1 MMQTNILALLRA
13 DFFRVPACTRCQAK
27 GKACTYARGPLTS
40 EKTIQKPRP
49 SQAPIPTLEPVPT
62 ALPSLRSR
70 PVKIPPTPPIDTA
83 PVTPMSEPVSETQGP
98 DPDPDPGPGRK
109 GACYTA
115 HGRFAGEVA
124 AAIHERAGLSP
135 MATSNLVPFVDAP
148 LFGELDLHSPVD
160 VADKTLLPARNHA
173 DQLVSIYWD
182 DVDPTEPVLCRG
194 HFFRQYEASYASRSG
209 NSPLIDPDIWLSILN
224 VVFALAVQ
232 RQETIPLPRR
242 NGEASQYFWR
252 AWALLK
258 PETILWKPSSVE
270 LVQCLL
276 LISRYLHCTNNRHM
290 TWMIAGLSARIAQS
304 LCTQQHEASLA
315 GALTPPDIKLRERVW
330 ESCVNIDRYVL
341 HASKEPESTWAFSI
355 FKKLPPDRFVQ
366 MCLLVSRQGA
376 VSGNHTKPGLPC
388 LCARQPGA
396 DRLGPH
402 Q

>member
-1 MMQTNILALLRA
+1 MFSRRLELN
-13 DFFRVPACTRCQAK
+13 FFRISACIRCQAK
-27 GKACTYARGPLTS
+27 GKVCTYTQGPLTS
-40 EKTIQKPRP
+40 EKTMHKPRP

-70 PVKIPPTPPIDTA
+70 TVTIPPTPPIDTA
-83 PVTPMSEPVSETQGP
+83 PATPMSEPVSVTQDP
-98 DPDPDPGPGRK
+98 DPDPDPDPGRK

-135 MATSNLVPFVDAP
+135 MVTSNLVPFVDAP
-148 LFGELDLHSPVD
+148 LFGELDLHSSVD
-160 VADKTLLPARNHA
+160 VADKTLLPPRDHA
-173 DQLVSIYWD
+173 DELVSVYWD
-182 DVDPTEPVLCRG
+182 YVDPTEPVLCRG

-209 NSPLIDPDIWLSILN
+209 SSPQIDSDIWLSILN

-242 NGEASQYFWR
+242 NEEAGLYFWR

-315 GALTPPDIKLRERVW
+315 GALTPPDMKLRERVW

-341 HASKEPESTWAFSI
+341 HASKRNGIHLCLFD
-355 FKKLPPDRFVQ
+355 FNKFPPDRFVQ
-366 MCLLVSRQGA
+366 MCFLVSRQGA
-376 VSGNHTKPGLPC
+376 VSSNRTKPGLPC
-388 LCARQPGA
+388 LCARESGA
-396 DRLGPH
+396 DRLNTYE
-402 Q
+402 